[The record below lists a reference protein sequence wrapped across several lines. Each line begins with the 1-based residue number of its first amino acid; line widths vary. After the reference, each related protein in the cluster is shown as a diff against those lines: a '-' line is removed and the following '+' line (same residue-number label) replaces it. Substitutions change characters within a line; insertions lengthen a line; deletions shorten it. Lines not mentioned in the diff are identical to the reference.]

1 MSSSEGGGGISAGV
15 ARRIARSAVRSIF
28 GGYGVIATLR
38 DFAQNPLRFLRGRVI
53 PPVLGAIFGF
63 VFDLAAIISR
73 PFQAVIGALATL
85 SASLTNA
92 TQAVTRPIG
101 DALALS
107 ANFVVS
113 LTSPLGPLQPFAVG
127 AVAIL
132 VGYGVI
138 VVSIRL
144 ARALADAIPILSGVE
159 TFLFG

>member
-1 MSSSEGGGGISAGV
+1 MSSSHGGGGISGWSDLSLPNWLQDLQDVAG
-15 ARRIARSAVRSIF
+15 
-28 GGYGVIATLR
+28 TLV

-53 PPVLGAIFGF
+53 PPALGAIFGF
-63 VFDLAAIISR
+63 VFDLATIISR
-73 PFQAVIGALATL
+73 PFRAVIGGLATL

-101 DALALS
+101 DALELS

-144 ARALADAIPILSGVE
+144 ARALADAIPLLSGVE
-159 TFLFG
+159 TFLYG

>member
-1 MSSSEGGGGISAGV
+1 VSSSEGGGGISAGV

-73 PFQAVIGALATL
+73 PFQAMIGALATL

-92 TQAVTRPIG
+92 TQAVTRT
-101 DALALS
+101 
-107 ANFVVS
+107 VC
-113 LTSPLGPLQPFAVG
+113 
-127 AVAIL
+127 
-132 VGYGVI
+132 
-138 VVSIRL
+138 
-144 ARALADAIPILSGVE
+144 
-159 TFLFG
+159 

>member
-1 MSSSEGGGGISAGV
+1 M
-15 ARRIARSAVRSIF
+15 
-28 GGYGVIATLR
+28 IATLR
-38 DFAQNPLRFLRGRVI
+38 SFARDPLRFLRARVI

-63 VFDLAAIISR
+63 VFDLAAIVSR
-73 PFQAVIGALATL
+73 PFEAVIRALETL
-85 SASLTNA
+85 TTSLTNA
-92 TQAVTRPIG
+92 TESFTEPIG

-113 LTSPLGPLQPFAVG
+113 LTSPLGPLQPFAVA

-144 ARALADAIPILSGVE
+144 ARGLADAIPVLSGVE